1 MTFTDKNMIV
11 CLLHRQ
17 GSGSA
22 CRSVFGGFVKWERG
36 EREDGQD
43 SVAIQVS
50 LSHVHKMYIIINC
63 HLLEWLESGNH

>member
-1 MTFTDKNMIV
+1 M
-11 CLLHRQ
+11 
-17 GSGSA
+17 
-22 CRSVFGGFVKWERG
+22 KWERG

-63 HLLEWLESGNH
+63 HLGMGWRVGMVGEWKLLIHKCSLTGCNLHNVWILFIHC